1 MEQQGFLVDGFLFQK
16 EEDTEKAK
24 REAEGIQYIKTKTS
38 MENPRMV
45 WQVYDRI
52 IEQKMFETPVGMAYL
67 RELQEY
73 LLKNPAID
81 NNDIK
86 PIPTDEFVKREYV
99 TINGTEKKQQKQ
111 EEKSGEQQ
119 EKTRKQEEKFSQR
132 LRISLAANVVLV
144 LMVIAMF
151 VITMSSNHPNIL
163 NYEENLLNKYAGWEE
178 ELISRERQ
186 ILEMERELGLEQ

>member
-24 REAEGIQYIKTKTS
+24 REAEGIQYIKKKTS

-81 NNDIK
+81 NDDIK